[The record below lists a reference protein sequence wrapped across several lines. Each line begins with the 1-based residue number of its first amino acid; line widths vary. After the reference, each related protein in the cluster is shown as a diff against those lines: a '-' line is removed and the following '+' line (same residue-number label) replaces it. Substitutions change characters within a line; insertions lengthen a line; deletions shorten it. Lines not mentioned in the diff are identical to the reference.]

1 MKKLINL
8 LIGLSFISPAF
19 TQKLELTTSQLDSCS
34 QVLTPTIVVKCVFDK
49 KLGWHQEA
57 TIETEQFVND
67 CPIDSIHLLV
77 FDTLG
82 GAKDTVFNLFSNQIQ
97 INSYKDNCWFPQFS
111 PGKLFIYSHG
121 EIISTD
127 TLTVQISILEISK
140 KCGCGIGNN
149 GSGQFVFDKAS
160 LAFDENRRKAT
171 KLRLKKKKYS
181 SEFIEYNY
189 EKGKQVKV
197 DMLSKNKGTIY
208 IDESHIS
215 TGFSRNNKFPE
226 AAYKVIVN
234 SKERDLIILGAE
246 CRRADGDLMI
256 WKVVIQSG
264 KIEVTTFWYSSGE
277 LKTKYVVKSK

>member
-1 MKKLINL
+1 M
-8 LIGLSFISPAF
+8 
-19 TQKLELTTSQLDSCS
+19 TTSSIETCS
-34 QVLTPTIVVKCVFDK
+34 QVLTPSIIVKCVFDK

-57 TIETEQFVND
+57 SIEIEQFVND
-67 CPIDSIHLLV
+67 CPIDSVHLLA

-82 GAKDTVFNLFSNQIQ
+82 GAKDTIFNLFSRQIQ
-97 INSYKDNCWFPQFS
+97 LNLNKDSCWFPQFL
-111 PGKLFIYSHG
+111 PAKLFIYSHG

-127 TLTVQISILEISK
+127 TLPVQISILEISK
-140 KCGCGIGNN
+140 KCACGMGNN
-149 GSGQFVFDKAS
+149 GAAKFVFEKAS
-160 LAFDENRRKAT
+160 LEFDENRNKAT

-189 EKGKQVKV
+189 DEGKQVKV
-197 DMLSKNKGTIY
+197 DKLSKIKGKIY

-226 AAYKVIVN
+226 AEYKVIVD
-234 SKERDLIILGAE
+234 SKERDLIMLIAE
-246 CRRADGDLMI
+246 SRRADGDLMI

-264 KIEVTTFWYSSGE
+264 KIDVTTLWYSSGE